1 MHLHLH
7 STIKIK
13 DFKRSISICSL
24 VINPMEK
31 IKFSIKT
38 SFLNPRV
45 LVIHYLLIRVLLS
58 RNINLNFV
66 IKDDIV
72 SLWLITGK
80 FQTNWVDDIGEAI
93 ESSIN
98 NIYYSSL
105 GKMKNHI

>member
-1 MHLHLH
+1 
-7 STIKIK
+7 
-13 DFKRSISICSL
+13 
-24 VINPMEK
+24 MEK
-31 IKFSIKT
+31 RKFSIKT

-45 LVIHYLLIRVLLS
+45 LVIS

-66 IKDDIV
+66 IKGDV
-72 SLWLITGK
+72 ASLWLITGK